1 MSAADG
7 QWQRTRG
14 AIAAWVAAV
23 RVRHS
28 DLLRTDPGYG
38 RDLAAGIGAVA
49 KVLLAHPAVT
59 AAAATLAAGLLKAP
73 ARSRQSPPR
82 PGSGP
87 RLWEQDWDR
96 EQGWDR
102 PGAWD
107 DDE

>member
-1 MSAADG
+1 MNAADG
-7 QWQRTRG
+7 QWQRTRD
-14 AIAAWVAAV
+14 AIAAWITAV

-38 RDLAAGIGAVA
+38 RDLAAGIGAMA

-59 AAAATLAAGLLKAP
+59 AAAATLAAGLLITP
-73 ARSRQSPPR
+73 TRPRPSPPR
-82 PGSGP
+82 HGTGP

-96 EQGWDR
+96 QQQWDH
-102 PGAWD
+102 PNAWD